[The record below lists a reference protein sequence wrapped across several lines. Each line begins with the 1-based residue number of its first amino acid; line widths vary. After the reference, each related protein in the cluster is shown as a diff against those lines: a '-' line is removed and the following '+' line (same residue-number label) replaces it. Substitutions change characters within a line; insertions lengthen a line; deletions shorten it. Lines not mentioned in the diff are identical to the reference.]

1 MDILQNILGFVVA
14 IGVLVAFHEYGHFWV
29 ARRLGVKVLRYSI
42 GFGKPLWTW
51 RRGADETEYV
61 ISAIPL
67 GGYVKM
73 LDEREGEVDP
83 SELHPAFNRKP
94 VAVRTAIVAAGPIF
108 NFLFALACY
117 WLVFVVGSEVVKP
130 VVGEVLPETPAA
142 AAGFEPGDQLIAVGR
157 DEVNGWEQALLALV
171 DASVS
176 GGTAA
181 VDVRRADG
189 SVAQRELDMS
199 SVGGLDPDTDF
210 LGTLGFRPWVPELP
224 PRIGQVLAGSPAEE
238 AGLRA
243 GDLVRAVE
251 GIEVGDWEAL
261 VAEIRAR
268 PGAEVALR
276 VDQAGVEREVRA
288 RLAMQEQGGER
299 IGSLGVAPEI
309 PEDLYAGMTEQLRYG
324 PLAAVAESAQATWQ
338 ASLLTL
344 KVLWQMLIGEAS
356 LKNLSGPLNIAQYAG
371 ESVGMGVLPF
381 LKFLAIVSISLG
393 VLNLLPVPVLDGGH
407 LLYYGVEAVRG
418 RPLSDRAQQFGQE
431 VGIVLLGLLM
441 VVAFYN
447 DIVRLT
453 G

>member
-83 SELHPAFNRKP
+83 SELHRAFNRKP